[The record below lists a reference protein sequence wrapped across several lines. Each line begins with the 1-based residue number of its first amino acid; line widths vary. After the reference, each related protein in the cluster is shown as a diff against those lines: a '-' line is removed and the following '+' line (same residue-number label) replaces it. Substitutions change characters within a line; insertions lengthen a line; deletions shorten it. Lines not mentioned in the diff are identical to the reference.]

1 MDATKLIRRMLG
13 TGTILTMLSF
23 NLPLEAHKAAE
34 RYIPIGQSPGV
45 SHKFTVVGKIEAVNT
60 GLRSVTVAS
69 PSGNLTIEIP
79 NDARIWIDR
88 SKLKRTNLNGGF
100 TDFMAG
106 RTIEVEFV
114 DPNRKR
120 VVDWIKVDT
129 GRRP

>member
-1 MDATKLIRRMLG
+1 M
-13 TGTILTMLSF
+13 
-23 NLPLEAHKAAE
+23 
-34 RYIPIGQSPGV
+34 
-45 SHKFTVVGKIEAVNT
+45 
-60 GLRSVTVAS
+60 
-69 PSGNLTIEIP
+69 TIEIP

-106 RTIEVEFV
+106 RTIEVGFV